1 MRTVAELRKIAVG
14 ELAKRHADYTS
25 NTYEVIKEATK
36 AMNAF
41 YRYAGFAVNKF
52 YYENDGRRYDE
63 RTAAKLEEEDNRKFA
78 KVREYFKAFNA
89 DIRFNGI
96 YPSIVEREAVK
107 AGCYRTL
114 NLVYWYN

>member
-41 YRYAGFAVNKF
+41 YRYAGFAVRKF

-63 RTAAKLEEEDNRKFA
+63 RTAARLEKEDSRRMA
-78 KVREYFKAFNA
+78 KISDYLKAFNA
-89 DIRFNGI
+89 DIHFNGI
-96 YPSIVEREAVK
+96 YPSIIDRAS
-107 AGCYRTL
+107 GHSYPSDLYLT
-114 NLVYWYN
+114 YWYN